1 MSAGQIGFD
10 WPPRVD
16 LGAEAFFVSD
26 ANRAA
31 HAVVTDPAT
40 WPEGKLVLTGPP
52 RSGKTHLA
60 RLFAA
65 GRDAEILEAA
75 GLTARTAM
83 SEAGV
88 VVIENADRLPAE
100 AEEWLF
106 HLHNRLRLEGLL
118 LLTAATPP
126 ARWPVALPDLASRLQ
141 AAPVARL
148 HDPDDALL
156 AAVLMKLFEDR
167 MITPDE
173 RLVTYLIRRIDRSF
187 AAAAEIVARLD
198 RAALDRGR
206 GVTLRLAADLLDR
219 PDETK

>member
-1 MSAGQIGFD
+1 MSPRQIGFD

-16 LGAEAFFVSD
+16 LAAEAFFVSD

-31 HAVVTDPAT
+31 HALVADPAG
-40 WPEGKLVLTGPP
+40 WPESKLVLTGPP
-52 RSGKTHLA
+52 GSGKTHLA

-65 GRDAEILEAA
+65 AHCAEILEAPR
-75 GLTARTAM
+75 LTAGTAM
-83 SEAGV
+83 TDAAA
-88 VVIENADRLPAE
+88 VVIENADRLPQE

-106 HLHNRLRLEGLL
+106 HLHNRLRPEGLL
-118 LLTAATPP
+118 LLTAASPP
-126 ARWPVALPDLASRLQ
+126 ARWHVALPDLASRLQ

-148 HDPDDALL
+148 NDPDDALL

-206 GVTLRLAADLLDR
+206 GVTVPLAAELLDN
-219 PDETK
+219 PDEPA